1 MCVCVCVCVCV
12 YNIKRKQK
20 NRKKGGWV
28 HNQQRPEAGLVGKVE
43 ARRFPKDP
51 RSEWREK
58 EDKQAGPSKGPGRP
72 TEGSN

>member
-1 MCVCVCVCVCV
+1 MCI

-28 HNQQRPEAGLVGKVE
+28 HNQQRPETGLVRKVE
-43 ARRFPKDP
+43 AMRFPKDP

-58 EDKQAGPSKGPGRP
+58 EDK
-72 TEGSN
+72 